1 MRKKQSKGELLY
13 QQVSTNDADAI
24 RDLHREGAD
33 LEWMDRKG
41 RTPLIMACIYELYFV
56 AKTLIELGAN
66 VNAYCPANP
75 LVLND
80 DCQTPLEVARDKGF
94 TYVVHEIEEHIRLF
108 SGWMREFYGPAAYL
122 DSHYQLP
129 SIRVWVVVVPTVS
142 RNPAQPL
149 KLEVVVYDNDQIHEP
164 PRTVMRLWKANL
176 EEPITNHSDISVII
190 VDESSKTHLRLAPST
205 KGDEQQLKWFY
216 DACKGIPQ
224 PRGGFPQTAPS
235 GPPLH
240 HAMSETTNVNHHSVG
255 EASSS
260 TAPPPPPPS
269 SGEGSTSGLNS
280 HESVII
286 HEHSP
291 SAPPLTDDHIETLED
306 GPVHYPTI
314 DSTPVDVPSSSPLP
328 ASAEG
333 EKKEDGSSG
342 QCSICLDAPSDVV
355 CVPCGHLAGC
365 MSCLTEIKSNNRGCP
380 VCRAKI
386 DQIIK
391 LYITTT
397 IVVLDSA
404 AFVTTTAVTL
414 VTATTTTD
422 ALFKTTTF
430 TLFTTTTTTDKA
442 SRGGGAADPG
452 PGMAAESYLVWTKE
466 EESELRRHTPHHSGD
481 PERRRQAGRSS
492 VCGEDDDG

>member
-1 MRKKQSKGELLY
+1 MGKKKSKGELLY
-13 QQVSTNDADAI
+13 EQASYNEFQKQVSYDNSESI
-24 RDLHREGAD
+24 RALHRQGAD

-41 RTPLIMACIYELYFV
+41 RTPLIMACRFHELYYV

-80 DCQTPLEVARDKGF
+80 DGQTPLEVARDKGF
-94 TYVVHEIEEHIRLF
+94 TIVNHICLF
-108 SGWMREFYGPAAYL
+108 SGWMREFYGPAYL
-122 DSHYQLP
+122 DSQNQ
-129 SIRVWVVVVPTVS
+129 WVVVVPTRS

-149 KLEVVVYDNDQIHEP
+149 KLEVVVYDCSLP
-164 PRTVMRLWKANL
+164 TAKPRTVMPLWKANL
-176 EEPITNHSDISVII
+176 EEPITDQSDISVMII
-190 VDESSKTHLRLAPST
+190 VNESTILSRWRQRLKRRNEVYTRKSVHCLVASNHPLFISETFYLQTHLRLAPST
-205 KGDEQQLKWFY
+205 KGDEQQLKWFC

-224 PRGGFPQTAPS
+224 PRRVFLQTAPS
-235 GPPLH
+235 AH
-240 HAMSETTNVNHHSVG
+240 HAMSETPNAIHHSVG
-255 EASSS
+255 EESSS

-269 SGEGSTSGLNS
+269 SGKASTSVLNS
-280 HESVII
+280 QESVIL

-365 MSCLTEIKSNNRGCP
+365 MSCLIEIKSNNGRCP

-391 LYITTT
+391 LYR
-397 IVVLDSA
+397 V
-404 AFVTTTAVTL
+404 
-414 VTATTTTD
+414 
-422 ALFKTTTF
+422 
-430 TLFTTTTTTDKA
+430 
-442 SRGGGAADPG
+442 
-452 PGMAAESYLVWTKE
+452 
-466 EESELRRHTPHHSGD
+466 
-481 PERRRQAGRSS
+481 
-492 VCGEDDDG
+492 

>member
-66 VNAYCPANP
+66 VNAYCPGRHAGTPLHHAAKMDRLNIVYLLLSRGANP

-190 VDESSKTHLRLAPST
+190 VDESSSNFLLYISICCSHATSCFFFLFFITETHLRLAPST

-391 LYITTT
+391 LYR
-397 IVVLDSA
+397 V
-404 AFVTTTAVTL
+404 
-414 VTATTTTD
+414 
-422 ALFKTTTF
+422 
-430 TLFTTTTTTDKA
+430 
-442 SRGGGAADPG
+442 
-452 PGMAAESYLVWTKE
+452 
-466 EESELRRHTPHHSGD
+466 
-481 PERRRQAGRSS
+481 
-492 VCGEDDDG
+492 